1 MTTDETP
8 SKRHRREIKPLKASS
23 TKLEALRSD
32 SVPSAT
38 AAQGEPSAGPTSM
51 LEVGAPPERE
61 IQSLEA
67 TSTRTDPSG
76 PADLTPMVIVDDAT
90 PAGGI
95 PISQL
100 SEEGEL
106 SLSILLGEL
115 KGLRSRNQILRTE
128 RTSMAGRKYALEVVL
143 ETLKAK
149 LEELGTL
156 CETLDAPGEL
166 GAALVSIR
174 EMVGDAR
181 RIALGRD
188 LLEDELQ
195 TERAGRVKERAELEA
210 RSSDLQ
216 EQVAGMRAER
226 DSLRERV
233 SWLERER
240 VKLQEQIVELED
252 RLVEVEAAASKVDEL
267 EAVRAEAQEMRA
279 RFAGHEQERAEYL
292 ERVAQLEGRAAELDE
307 HAEAL
312 RVERD
317 DLRQKV
323 ETLAQTVEVQR
334 AETERAVK
342 GLEEAVQLGEAASQS
357 AGGDRQRVSELE
369 GRVAELEPQLA
380 RALEQA
386 SEAEARAEAATARAT
401 AAAEGARTWEAR
413 AAETRGAQDDMKEQ
427 LEAATGRFSA
437 AEARRRLIEDRLAEL
452 EAKVEQQQRVLK
464 EQRGALI
471 EARPMLERLD
481 KDNQRLTRL
490 VGEARARGRVNV
502 EELLQRAELLRRLER
517 IAAASAD

>member
-8 SKRHRREIKPLKASS
+8 SKRHKREIKPLKASS
-23 TKLEALRSD
+23 TKLETLRTD

-38 AAQGEPSAGPTSM
+38 AAGEPTGEQVTM
-51 LEVGAPPERE
+51 ETGAPVERE
-61 IQSLEA
+61 IQGLDA

-76 PADLTPMVIVDDAT
+76 PTETTPMVIVDDAT
-90 PAGGI
+90 PPGGV

-106 SLSILLGEL
+106 SVSVLLGEL

-143 ETLKAK
+143 ETLKTK

-188 LLEDELQ
+188 LLEDELE
-195 TERAGRVKERAELEA
+195 TERASRVKERAELEA
-210 RSSDLQ
+210 RASDLQ
-216 EQVAGMRAER
+216 EQVAGMRPER

-233 SWLERER
+233 SWLERDR

-252 RLVEVEAAASKVDEL
+252 RLVETEAAASKVDEL
-267 EAVRAEAQEMRA
+267 AAVRAEAQELRA
-279 RFAGHEQERAEYL
+279 RFASHEQERAEYL
-292 ERVAQLEGRAAELDE
+292 ERVGQLEARAADFSGQ
-307 HAEAL
+307 AQAL

-317 DLRQKV
+317 DLRQQV

-334 AETERAVK
+334 AETERAVR
-342 GLEEAVQLGEAASQS
+342 GLEEAVQLGEAATRD
-357 AGGDRQRVSELE
+357 AGAERQRLAELE
-369 GRVAELEPQLA
+369 ARVADLEPQLA

-386 SEAEARAEAATARAT
+386 SEAEARAEASTARAA
-401 AAAEGARTWEAR
+401 AAAESARVWEAR
-413 AAETRGAQDDMKEQ
+413 AAETRGAQDGMKEQ
-427 LEAATGRFSA
+427 LEEATGRFSA
-437 AEARRRLIEDRLAEL
+437 AEARRRLIEEKLAEL
-452 EAKVEQQQRVLK
+452 EAKVAQQQKVLK

-517 IAAASAD
+517 IAAASVD